1 MILREEEELLLLL
14 LVTVVENNH
23 HLKRSDLSELSL
35 FLETFVFNV
44 FSSFKIRL
52 HLLKRSTSPIRSN
65 SLFLSSPFIIK
76 VALKRKREREERER
90 EERRGAF
97 SLSLSRSRNNN
108 NTNTIYVSNR
118 TLVPLLRV
126 LRKLVQ
132 KEFRV
137 YLGLETLSC
146 MSQKKKHYTQT
157 QRVASSKTT
166 NKRTD
171 DDDDEQQQEE
181 AKRALVEKMSRSR
194 RALTFPL
201 AGDYDRGGC
210 VLLFVVW
217 QSSSS
222 SSRG

>member
-14 LVTVVENNH
+14 LVMVVKNNH

-76 VALKRKREREERER
+76 VALKRKREREKRERER
-90 EERRGAF
+90 RGEGR
-97 SLSLSRSRNNN
+97 SPSRSLVLGIIIIRI
-108 NTNTIYVSNR
+108 IYMVSNR
-118 TLVPLLRV
+118 TLVPLLCV

-137 YLGLETLSC
+137 HPGLETL
-146 MSQKKKHYTQT
+146 
-157 QRVASSKTT
+157 
-166 NKRTD
+166 N
-171 DDDDEQQQEE
+171 
-181 AKRALVEKMSRSR
+181 
-194 RALTFPL
+194 
-201 AGDYDRGGC
+201 
-210 VLLFVVW
+210 
-217 QSSSS
+217 
-222 SSRG
+222 

>member
-14 LVTVVENNH
+14 LVMVVKNNH

-76 VALKRKREREERER
+76 VALKREREREKRER

-108 NTNTIYVSNR
+108 NTNNIYGI
-118 TLVPLLRV
+118 
-126 LRKLVQ
+126 
-132 KEFRV
+132 E
-137 YLGLETLSC
+137 
-146 MSQKKKHYTQT
+146 
-157 QRVASSKTT
+157 
-166 NKRTD
+166 
-171 DDDDEQQQEE
+171 
-181 AKRALVEKMSRSR
+181 
-194 RALTFPL
+194 
-201 AGDYDRGGC
+201 
-210 VLLFVVW
+210 
-217 QSSSS
+217 
-222 SSRG
+222 